1 MVYPP
6 DAGTPIRNFNLALQ
20 TANHDVTVY
29 RFSRMIHRNHS
40 PSFRC
45 VVAVIPAPPRRTRLR
60 HLRPCRQPGT
70 GHGPSL
76 AVRVAA
82 SSRDDLPRL
91 QPDVVQLQA
100 LDTAYVL
107 PTVRAAAPRATVILD
122 QHNAEYVLQQ
132 RALSV
137 DWTRPSRW
145 APALYS
151 ALQVRRLRRYERAVC
166 RECDVVLTV
175 SAEDGAAL
183 ERLGIST
190 PRVVVPNGVDLSAY
204 RGTTP
209 AEELTALPGPH
220 FVFPGRF
227 PLNVDAA
234 IWFARVVPRRF
245 GSACRK
251 LPVVAATTPDVL
263 ALHICPAWVTGPVR
277 DARPYIAAATAVVV
291 PAHGCGKLKVLEA
304 AALSAPGTDKHA
316 AEGYTVVNERDAP
329 AATRLTDWPAAC
341 GWRAARSRR
350 PPWVTAPTA
359 TSLFPWTGAACT
371 RDWRRCM
378 PDRSRARLALLR
390 VAAGLASPG
399 RATRTGEL
407 RLLVVRPDHLGDLVF
422 LSPALTELRA
432 SLPEAHIT
440 LAVGPWGAGTAQL
453 LPQVDRGGGHPS
465 RLPARP

>member
-20 TANHDVTVY
+20 TARNHDVTVY
-29 RFSRMIHRNHS
+29 GFSEEALHPEPLAQLGASLRL
-40 PSFRC
+40 
-45 VVAVIPAPPRRTRLR
+45 IPAPPRRTRLR
-60 HLRPCRQPGT
+60 RLADLVVSREPDMAHRSRSTALLR
-70 GHGPSL
+70 L
-76 AVRVAA
+76 LE
-82 SSRDDLPRL
+82 DDLPRL

-166 RECDVVLTV
+166 HECDVVLTV

-220 FVFPGRF
+220 FVFPGKMDFR
-227 PLNVDAA
+227 PNVDAA
-234 IWFARVVPRRF
+234 IWFARVV
-245 GSACRK
+245 
-251 LPVVAATTPDVL
+251 LPAVRQRMPEATFWVVGRDPTPDVL
-263 ALHICPAWVTGPVR
+263 ALHSLPNVRVTGPVR

-291 PAHGCGKLKVLEA
+291 PLRMGAGTKLKVLEA
-304 AALSAPGTDKHA
+304 AALARPLVLTSIA
-316 AEGYTVVNERDAP
+316 AEGYTVVNERDALL
-329 AATRLTDWPAAC
+329 AD
-341 GWRAARSRR
+341 
-350 PPWVTAPTA
+350 TAD
-359 TSLFPWTGAACT
+359 G
-371 RDWRRCM
+371 
-378 PDRSRARLALLR
+378 LALACLR
-390 VAAGLASPG
+390 VANNPVEAA
-399 RATRTGEL
+399 A
-407 RLLVVRPDHLGDLVF
+407 LGD
-422 LSPALTELRA
+422 SAYRN
-432 SLPEAHIT
+432 
-440 LAVGPWGAGTAQL
+440 LAVPLDWSRVYERLEAVYAGSI
-453 LPQVDRGGGHPS
+453 PS
-465 RLPARP
+465 